1 MSESGVQPRRK
12 QIWKFVLALAVTGV
26 VLIGALL
33 WYTTTASFQ
42 RMVRQRLTDEIDRIT
57 GGHAELGSFHSQPLQ
72 FEVEVRD
79 LTVHGREPGGDVPY
93 AHVDSMTARMK
104 WLSLLGGELEFSSV
118 VLDHP
123 VVHIAFYPDGTT
135 NLPER
140 RYAQASGKEAI
151 AQLFSLSINRLDV
164 RHGELLWNDQTVPLD
179 FVANDISA
187 DMSYSLRHGSYE
199 GKLLLGKVSSRFHD
213 FRPLAWTAET
223 HFTLSPQGID
233 VRSLRATSGRS
244 HVEANGRLI
253 DFRSPRI
260 EGTYEVV
267 LDLAEASAITRNPG
281 IARGIVN
288 AKGQGRWTTQD
299 FFSAGKIEARELDW
313 NGEPI
318 VLHRAMA
325 SADFSLTPKR
335 IALSEISGRV
345 LNGTTTGNAEIV
357 NWQSAGRPVKGGVL
371 STAEEQ
377 VASLKL
383 SFKDLAVTE
392 TLMAIFSHHRSLE
405 SLHLAGTAAGTFN
418 AQWTDSIKKLEAET
432 AVDVIP
438 KGAVS
443 GGELPVGGHLTAGYQ
458 AATQEWRIFNLIA
471 NTRASQVHA
480 AGVFS
485 PHSVL
490 NLSVN
495 STDLNEWQPVLRVFG
510 SKRQIPALLHGRVW
524 FTGKATGKVSD
535 LTLAGNLQAQD
546 FESLSRQPASRGST
560 LPQQKIH
567 WDALS
572 ANIQFSQYRFAAHDG
587 VLKRGSTSVGFELDT
602 SLSRGEFSSDGQFTA
617 SLDVRGADVAE
628 TLHLAGYDYPITG
641 TGDILLHAS
650 GSWTNPAGDG
660 HVHLTNAQFGGRT
673 FQHFDSGF
681 RFEGKQMFF
690 KDIDLRQDSGIVTG
704 DGSYNFETHAF
715 TSNLIGSNFDLT
727 HVGLNQNK
735 VLVEGQLGFVSHV
748 SGTLQAPTIDG
759 QVNIKNLT
767 LNHERVG
774 DFVLDGATNGEE
786 LHLRG
791 QSHFEGSELSL
802 NGNIHLR
809 GDWPG
814 RINAHFNQ
822 LDIDSLLHTFLRG
835 GVTGHSA
842 VAGDMRLEG
851 PLLRPRELTAT
862 GDLTDL
868 YADIENIKVRNDGPV
883 RFAVSADSLGVEQ
896 FHLIGEGTNLTAAGT
911 VQFSGDKALDL
922 HAQGQLN
929 LQLIESFNP
938 SFTSSG
944 TVAVDLAASG
954 TVVNPA
960 IQGRVQITNG
970 AIANINLPS
979 ALSDINGSLVFSQNH
994 LQIETL
1000 TAHTGGGLVTFGG
1013 QATIYNRQ
1021 LNFDLSAKGQ
1031 GVRVRYPPGVSST
1044 ADADLHFSGSS
1055 SASTLSGDVTITKLG
1070 VTPGFD
1076 FGAYLARSAQASS
1089 LPQTDPVLNRIRLDL
1104 HIVTVPELQMQ
1115 TAALRLSGDADL
1127 HLRGSLGKP
1136 VLLGRAD
1143 VIEGEAYFNGTKYR
1157 LERGDVTF
1165 TSPVSTTPVLDLQ
1178 ASTHVRDYDITL
1190 NLNGEVD
1197 KPSVTY
1203 RSEPPLPTAD
1213 IIALLAFGQTTAESA
1228 QLQQS
1233 GQSAFTQQASSAILT
1248 EALNATINN
1257 RVQRLF
1263 GVSRIKI
1270 DPQGLATETTPI
1282 HTGPAVT
1289 IEQQVKDNLT
1299 ITYSTN
1305 VSQTSQQIIQA
1316 EYNVTRNVSIVGIRD
1331 QNGVVSLS
1339 VRVRRR
1345 KR

>member
-1 MSESGVQPRRK
+1 MSESGIQPRRK
-12 QIWKFVLALAVTGV
+12 QIWKFVLALAATGV
-26 VLIGALL
+26 VLIGVLL
-33 WYTTTASFQ
+33 WYTTTDSFQ

-57 GGHAELGSFHSQPLQ
+57 GGRAELGSFHSQPLR

-79 LTVHGREPGGDVPY
+79 LTVHGREPGGGVPY
-93 AHVDSMTARMK
+93 AHVDSLTARMK

-118 VLDHP
+118 VLNHP
-123 VVHIAFYPDGTT
+123 VVRIVFYPDGTT

-140 RYAQASGKEAI
+140 QQVQASGKDAV
-151 AQLFSLSINRLDV
+151 AQLFSLSISRLDV

-199 GKLLLGKVSSRFHD
+199 GKLLLGKVNTRFHD

-223 HFTLSPQGID
+223 HFTLSPQGIN

-244 HVEANGRLI
+244 HIEGNGRLS
-253 DFRSPRI
+253 DFRSPKI
-260 EGTYEVV
+260 DGTYEVV

-281 IARGIVN
+281 IARGMVD
-288 AKGQGRWTTQD
+288 AKGQGTWTTRD
-299 FFSAGKIEARELDW
+299 FSSAGKILARELDW

-318 VLHRAMA
+318 VIHHATA

-335 IALSEISGRV
+335 IALSEISVRV
-345 LNGTTTGNAEIV
+345 LSGTSAGTAEIV
-357 NWQSAGRPVKGGVL
+357 NWQSAVVPLKGGGL
-371 STAEEQ
+371 SKTEEQ
-377 VASLKL
+377 AASVRL
-383 SFKDLAVTE
+383 SFKDLSVAE

-405 SLHLAGTAAGTFN
+405 SLHLAGTATGTFN
-418 AQWTDSIKKLEAET
+418 AQWKGSVKKLQAET
-432 AVDVIP
+432 ALDVIP
-438 KGAVS
+438 NGAVPA
-443 GGELPVGGHLTAGYQ
+443 GQLPGGGHLTAGYQ
-458 AATQEWRIFNLIA
+458 AETREWRIFNLIA
-471 NTRASQVHA
+471 NTRASQVRA

-485 PHSVL
+485 PHSLL

-495 STDLNEWQPVLRVFG
+495 STDLNEWQPVVRVFG
-510 SKRQIPALLHGRVW
+510 SRKQIPALLHGRVL
-524 FTGKATGKVSD
+524 FNGKATGKVSD
-535 LTLAGNLQAQD
+535 LSLVGNFQAQD
-546 FESLSRQPASRGST
+546 FESISPQLGVGGLT
-560 LPQQKIH
+560 LPRKKIH
-567 WDALS
+567 WDSLS
-572 ANIQFSQYRFAAHDG
+572 ANIQFSQHRFAAHNG
-587 VLKRGSTSVGFELDT
+587 VLKRGATSVGFELDAG
-602 SLSRGEFSSDGQFTA
+602 LSEFSKDNPFTA
-617 SLDVRGADVAE
+617 SLDIRGADVAE
-628 TLHLAGYDYPITG
+628 ALRLAGYNYPVMG
-641 TGDILLHAS
+641 TGDISLHAS
-650 GSWTNPAGDG
+650 GSWDDPIGDG
-660 HVHLTNAQFGGRT
+660 HVHLTNAEFGGRT
-673 FQHFDSGF
+673 FQRFDSEF
-681 RFEGKQMFF
+681 RFAGKQMFLR
-690 KDIDLRQDSGIVTG
+690 DINLKQDSGTVTG
-704 DGSYNFETHAF
+704 DGSYNFGTHVF
-715 TSNLIGSNFDLT
+715 TSNLTGSNFDLA
-727 HVGLNQNK
+727 HIGLKQDR

-748 SGTLQAPTIDG
+748 AGTLQEPTIDG
-759 QVNIKNLT
+759 QVNIKNLA

-774 DFVLDGATNGEE
+774 DFVLDGATHGEE

-791 QSHFEGSELSL
+791 RSQFEESELSL

-814 RINAHFNQ
+814 RTNAHFNH
-822 LDIDSLLHTFLRG
+822 LDVDSLLHTFLRRG
-835 GVTGHSA
+835 ITGHSA
-842 VAGDMRLEG
+842 VAGDMRMEG
-851 PLLRPRELTAT
+851 PLLRRRELTAT
-862 GDLTDL
+862 GDLSDL
-868 YADIENIKVRNDGPV
+868 YADIENVKVRNDGPV
-883 RFAVSADSLGVEQ
+883 RFVVSNDSLKVEQ

-911 VQFSGDKALDL
+911 VRFSGDKALDL

-929 LQLIESFNP
+929 LQLVESFDP

-944 TVAVDLAASG
+944 TVAVDLAAAG
-954 TVVNPA
+954 TVANPA

-970 AIANINLPS
+970 AIANSSMPS
-979 ALSDINGSLVFSQNH
+979 ALSDINGSLVFNQNH

-1000 TAHTGGGLVTFGG
+1000 TARTGGGLVTFGG

-1031 GVRVRYPPGVSST
+1031 GVRVRYPPGVSSS
-1044 ADADLHFSGSS
+1044 ADSDLHFSGSS

-1089 LPQTDPVLNRIRLDL
+1089 LPQTNPVLNRIRLDL